1 MERNRN
7 GIASTFIA
15 GTKFPCDRARP
26 DRRQKQ
32 RDDRCDGPRKVGAAV
47 HRQLHP
53 LMMVSAKGRKGSTRF
68 YRSLRGIAILSMR
81 LSLMVHRDHPCGLR
95 LRVLAYWGCVT
106 RGNRFDRG
114 RSEGLIVKST
124 LRFVQLAVVAAAVT
138 LASPALAVTD
148 IMWWHAM
155 SGELGR
161 QLDKLAA
168 DFNASQSE
176 YRIVPTY
183 KGNYSETATATMM
196 AARGAI
202 YPVFELMRDEQE
214 AFSTAAYLPAITG
227 YYTDVAGNMLSFPFN
242 SSTPILYYNKNL
254 FRAAGLDPEVAP
266 KTWGEVGAA
275 AKRLRAYGAVCGFTT
290 SWPSWINVENFSA
303 FHNLPMSTK
312 ANGFDGLDAVL
323 TFNNPLMVRHVAQLA
338 EWQATKMFDYSGRA
352 TSAEP
357 RFQNGE
363 CGIFIGSSATR
374 ADIRANSK
382 FEVGYGMLPYWPD
395 VEGAPQ
401 NTTIGGA
408 TLWVLRDR
416 PRDEYKGVAK
426 FFGFLSKPE
435 IQAVWHQNTGYL
447 PITRAAFEL
456 TRAQGFYDRNPGTAI
471 SIEQITLK
479 APTLNS
485 RGVRLGSFVLI
496 RDVIDDELEQAFSGK
511 KSAQAALDS
520 AVERGNRLL
529 RQFERANPDR

>member
-1 MERNRN
+1 
-7 GIASTFIA
+7 
-15 GTKFPCDRARP
+15 
-26 DRRQKQ
+26 
-32 RDDRCDGPRKVGAAV
+32 
-47 HRQLHP
+47 
-53 LMMVSAKGRKGSTRF
+53 
-68 YRSLRGIAILSMR
+68 
-81 LSLMVHRDHPCGLR
+81 LR
-95 LRVLAYWGCVT
+95 LAAAA
-106 RGNRFDRG
+106 
-114 RSEGLIVKST
+114 
-124 LRFVQLAVVAAAVT
+124 AVVAF
-138 LASPALAVTD
+138 ASPAQAVTD

-176 YRIVPTY
+176 YRIVPSY
-183 KGNYSETATATMM
+183 KGNYTETVTAAIFAFRSRSQPAIVQVNEIATATMM
-196 AARGAI
+196 AAKGAI

-214 AFSTAAYLPAITG
+214 PFSPAAYLPAVTG
-227 YYTDVAGNMLSFPFN
+227 YYADVAGNMLSFPFN
-242 SSTPILYYNKNL
+242 ASTPILYYNKNL
-254 FRAAGLDPEVAP
+254 FRGAGLDPETAP
-266 KTWGEVGAA
+266 KTWPEVGAA
-275 AKRLRAYGAVCGFTT
+275 AKKLRASGAVCGFTT

-303 FHNLPMSTK
+303 FHNLAVSTK

-323 TFNNPLMVRHVAQLA
+323 IFNNPVMVRHIAQLA
-338 EWQATKMFDYSGRA
+338 EWQTGKVFDYSGRG

-382 FEVGYGMLPYWPD
+382 FEVGYGILPYWPD

-401 NTTIGGA
+401 NSIIGGA

-416 PRDEYKGVAK
+416 PRAEYKGVAK
-426 FFGFLSKPE
+426 FFGYLSKPE
-435 IQAVWHQNTGYL
+435 VQAAWHQNTGYL
-447 PITRAAFEL
+447 PITRAAFDL

-479 APTLNS
+479 PPTDNS
-485 RGVRLGSFVLI
+485 RGVRLGSFALI
-496 RDVIDDELEQAFSGK
+496 RVVIDDELEQAFAGK
-511 KSAQAALDS
+511 KSAQQALDS